1 MGIIMSGLVYKAI
14 SGHGEGAEFF
24 AIVWRNSVPLHVQF
38 FRWLLVQSW
47 IKCKVNL
54 RQKCIMDDDTCAVRG
69 TSSDTANNLIF
80 TCPFSQGLWSAVG
93 LAAHNAQANK
103 HSLARLLASLQS
115 LQPAAR
121 YNAFILLFCWKL
133 WKHRNEVV
141 FNTMAPSRRC
151 LLVACKAT
159 AMAQL

>member
-1 MGIIMSGLVYKAI
+1 MGIIKSGLVYKAI

-24 AIVWRNSVPLHVQF
+24 AIVWRNCVPLHVQF
-38 FRWLLVQSW
+38 FRWLL
-47 IKCKVNL
+47 L
-54 RQKCIMDDDTCAVRG
+54 QKCTVDDDTCAVCG
-69 TSSDTANNLIF
+69 TTSDTANNLIF

-141 FNTMAPSRRC
+141 VNTMAPSRRC